1 MLQFYFIRHA
11 QSTNNLLWDITS
23 SSNSRSE
30 DPPLTDLGREQAS
43 HLAEFLLRGNPDGG
57 NIATRTKT
65 FGFSLTHLYTSLMLR
80 AVETGMPVANTLCLP
95 LIAWEDLHE
104 QGGIYLTNEETGEPI
119 GLPGKNRSYFQEF
132 FPELLLPSS
141 IDEAGWWRRR
151 PYETPEQSV
160 LRAQHLITDLLELHD
175 NSNDRVAVIC
185 HGGFYNSFLAVL
197 LNLPIQNELWFRM
210 NNAAIT
216 RIDFQDDVV
225 RLVYMN
231 RMDYLPAE
239 LIS

>member
-57 NIATRTKT
+57 NIATSTKT

-225 RLVYMN
+225 RLIYMN

-239 LIS
+239 LIT

>member
-11 QSTNNLLWDITS
+11 QSTNNLLWDNTGS
-23 SSNSRSE
+23 STGRSD
-30 DPPLTDLGREQAS
+30 DPPLTSLGKEQAN

-57 NIATRTKT
+57 NFVTGTKT
-65 FGFSLTHLYTSLMLR
+65 FGFNLTHLYTSLMLR
-80 AVETGMPVANTLCLP
+80 AVETGMPVAKTLCLP

-104 QGGIYLTNEETGEPI
+104 QGGIYLSDEETGDPI
-119 GLPGKNRSYFQEF
+119 GLPGKNRAYFQAL
-132 FPELLLPSS
+132 FPDLLLPSNLN
-141 IDEAGWWRRR
+141 EEGWWRSR

-160 LRAQHLITDLLELHD
+160 LRAEHLITDLLERHA
-175 NSNDRVAVIC
+175 NSNDKVAVIC
-185 HGGFYNSFLAVL
+185 HGGFYNSFLGVL
-197 LNLPIQNELWFRM
+197 LDIPIQNELWFRM

-225 RLVYMN
+225 RLVYLN

-239 LIS
+239 LIT

>member
-11 QSTNNLLWDITS
+11 QSTNNLLWDITG
-23 SSNSRSE
+23 SSNGRSE
-30 DPPLTDLGREQAS
+30 DPPLTNLGREQAS

-57 NIATRTKT
+57 HIATSTKT

-225 RLVYMN
+225 RLIYMN

-239 LIS
+239 LIT